1 MNTTTA
7 ALLERWL
14 WLAISLI
21 LALFAIAIRW
31 IAERPESRFREAVA
45 TWERDPR
52 IVWAVH
58 TLRLLYAVGLPAF
71 VLLGRG
77 ALTERGLGLVPL
89 PLGWHDDPARAQA
102 LWLTWTRGIG
112 RTCALMAVGWLI
124 FRAAGHT
131 LRRAAGVTFTVRH
144 DLPAALREAVY
155 HQVHWAFYRE
165 PFALLWG
172 TARGAWLGLI
182 PVTLEAALNPK
193 RWEELRSPHRNRD
206 LLVRVGLAVLGVL
219 LYIQTQNLWLAILA
233 DTLLSWAVGSTL
245 TRESTTA
252 RSTAPTSPTPVARSS

>member
-21 LALFAIAIRW
+21 LALFAITIRW

-52 IVWAVH
+52 IVWIVH
-58 TLRLLYAVGLPAF
+58 TLRLLYAVGLPTF
-71 VLLGRG
+71 VLLERG

-89 PLGWHDDPARAQA
+89 PLEWHDDPVRAQA
-102 LWLTWTRGIG
+102 LWLTWARDIG
-112 RTCALMAVGWLI
+112 RTFTLMAAGWLT
-124 FRAAGHT
+124 FRSAERT
-131 LRRAAGVTFTVRH
+131 LRRTAGTTFTVRH
-144 DLPAALREAVY
+144 DLPAAFREAVY
-155 HQVHWAFYRE
+155 HQIHWAFYRE
-165 PFALLWG
+165 PFVLLWG

-193 RWEELRSPHRNRD
+193 RWEELRSPHDNRD
-206 LLVRVGLAVLGVL
+206 LLMRISLAILSVL
-219 LYIQTQNLWLAILA
+219 LYIQTQNLWLAIFA
-233 DTLLSWAVGSTL
+233 DTLLSWAFGFTL
-245 TRESTTA
+245 TQESTTA
-252 RSTAPTSPTPVARSS
+252 RSTAPTSLTPIARSF